1 MALPTKDEICKALEE
16 RGNILD
22 SKLAGYDTIDGIMGP
37 EFYPGGF
44 CLVFPVT
51 NGTEK
56 FAFRVWHT
64 EIDGIQNRLAKISSF
79 LATHKSRY
87 FVEFDFVPHGLHV
100 DSDNS
105 VQDIPSVRMKWVDG
119 KNLSTY
125 LEYLINES
133 GCDDSTIKNRIARLA
148 ENFLMMAQELHGMNI
163 SHGDLQHG
171 NILVDDNQ
179 EIVLVDYDSV
189 YVPTFNGEMQITS
202 GMSAYQHPCRKKG
215 QVTASAKDDYFSE
228 RIIYLSLLALAEEPS
243 LWNELK
249 DDEGEKDEYSL
260 LLTDKDIED
269 FTHCSLYSTFLKLSN
284 PRIAVLLNDISN
296 SLQIGDANN
305 LLPIEELFIN
315 NTDKYDEQPD
325 VTLLNDDDLSFFA
338 KEPVRTYQSTVSIK
352 ESFDEAA
359 AFDRY
364 SQN

>member
-1 MALPTKDEICKALEE
+1 MALPTRDAICKALEDS
-16 RGNILD
+16 RNILD
-22 SKLAGYDTIDGIMGP
+22 PKLAGYNTIDGIMGP

-44 CLVFPVT
+44 CLVFPVI
-51 NGTEK
+51 NGSDK
-56 FAFRVWHT
+56 YAFRVWYT
-64 EIDGIQNRLAKISSF
+64 EIDGIQDRLAKISAF
-79 LATHKSRY
+79 LAAHKSKY
-87 FVEFDFVPHGLHV
+87 FVEFDFVPNGLRV
-100 DSDNS
+100 DSDDS

-125 LEYLINES
+125 LEYIINES
-133 GCDDSTIKNRIARLA
+133 GCDEATIKRCISRLA
-148 ENFLMMAQELHGMNI
+148 ENFLLMVQELHRMNV

-189 YVPTFNGEMQITS
+189 YVPTFNGELQITS

-215 QVTASAKDDYFSE
+215 QVIASARDDFFSE

-243 LWNELK
+243 LWNTLK

-260 LLTDKDIED
+260 LLTDKDIEN
-269 FTHCSLYSTFLKLSN
+269 FTNCSLYSTFSRMKN
-284 PRIAVLLNDISN
+284 PRILVLLKDLTD
-296 SLQIGDANN
+296 SLQAGGITN
-305 LLPIEELFIN
+305 LIPIEELLVS
-315 NTDKYDEQPD
+315 KYDEQTA
-325 VTLLNDDDLSFFA
+325 VTLLDEDDLSFFT
-338 KEPVRTYQSTVSIK
+338 KEPVRTYQSAVSIK
-352 ESFDEAA
+352 ETFDEAA